1 MAISQI
7 KTGAVLSYVVI
18 GINLIIGLVYT
29 PWMINSIGKENYGL
43 YILATS
49 VITLFM
55 FDFGLGTSV
64 TKFVSQFLAE
74 GRQDKVNNFMGLVL
88 KIYMAIS
95 VILFL
100 ILVSVY
106 FFIPSIYQELTP
118 EEIEKF
124 KIVYAIAACFSVISF
139 PFIPLDG
146 IITAHEHFIQ
156 LKFCELFNKLFLV
169 STMAICLLAGYG
181 LYALV
186 TVNAIAG
193 LLTILLKVYVIKR
206 YTQLRPNMQYFEK
219 GAFHEVVGYS
229 WWVTVGILAQ
239 RLIFN
244 IAPTILGMVSGSVE
258 IALFGIA
265 SVFEAYVYTFASA
278 WNSLFLPRVTQMTL
292 NEDRESILSLMT
304 KVGRIQIMIIGLI
317 VIGFVSLGGEF
328 VTLWLG
334 QGYEKV
340 YPTVVLLI
348 IPSFFH
354 LPQLIGGNAIL
365 AMNKVKQQAYV
376 FVIMGVVNLILGY
389 ILAGIMGA
397 MGYAISVFVAYMIRT
412 IGLNV
417 IYYRDLKLDI
427 FRFFKDSFLKMAPAL
442 AVSCVAAYFI
452 HLLHPG
458 TWISWGAGVIGV
470 TAAYF
475 GIMYFLA
482 MNKEE
487 RNTFLSPLKLMGA
500 KIRRS

>member
-18 GINLIIGLVYT
+18 GINLVIGLVYT

-88 KIYMAIS
+88 KIYLAIS
-95 VILFL
+95 VILFF

-106 FFIPSIYQELTP
+106 FFIPTIYQELTP
-118 EEIEKF
+118 EEIDKF

-193 LLTILLKVYVIKR
+193 LLTILLKVFVIKR
-206 YTQLRPNMQYFEK
+206 YTQLRPNIQYYEK
-219 GAFHEVVGYS
+219 EAFHEVVGYS

-265 SVFEAYVYTFASA
+265 SVFEAYVYTFSSA

-292 NEDRESILSLMT
+292 KEDRESILSLMT

-389 ILAGIMGA
+389 FLAGILGA

-427 FRFFKDSFLKMAPAL
+427 FRFFKDSFLQMTPAL
-442 AVSCVAAYFI
+442 VVSFMAAYFI

-470 TAAYF
+470 TVAYF

>member
-43 YILATS
+43 FILASS

-64 TKFVSQFLAE
+64 TRFVSRFLAE

-88 KIYMAIS
+88 KIYLAMS
-95 VILFL
+95 VILFVVL
-100 ILVSVY
+100 LSVY

-124 KIVYAIAACFSVISF
+124 KVVYAIAACFSVLSF

-169 STMAICLLAGYG
+169 LTMAVCLLMGYG

-193 LLTILLKVYVIKR
+193 LVTILLKIYANAAGIDEVI
-206 YTQLRPNMQYFEK
+206 
-219 GAFHEVVGYS
+219 GYS
-229 WWVTVGILAQ
+229 WWVTVGVLAQ

-265 SVFEAYVYTFASA
+265 SVFEAYVYTFSSA

-292 NEDRESILSLMT
+292 KEDRESIMSLMT

-317 VIGFVSLGGEF
+317 IIGFVGLGGEF

-376 FVIMGVVNLILGY
+376 FVAMGVINLILGY
-389 ILAGIMGA
+389 FLAGLWGA
-397 MGYAISVFVAYMIRT
+397 IGYAIAVFVSYMIRT

-427 FRFFKDSFLKMAPAL
+427 FRFFKDSFLQMTPAL
-442 AVSCVAAYFI
+442 VVSCVAAYCV
-452 HLLHPG
+452 HLLQLR
-458 TWISWGAGVIGV
+458 TWLSWGAGVVAV
-470 TAAYF
+470 TAVYF
-475 GIMYFLA
+475 GIMYLWA

-487 RNTFLSPLKLMGA
+487 RNTFIGPLKSMFS
-500 KIRRS
+500 KIRRA

>member
-43 YILATS
+43 FILASS

-64 TKFVSQFLAE
+64 TRFVSRFLAE

-88 KIYMAIS
+88 KIYLAMS
-95 VILFL
+95 VILFVVL
-100 ILVSVY
+100 LSVY

-124 KIVYAIAACFSVISF
+124 KVVYAIAACFSVLSF

-169 STMAICLLAGYG
+169 LTMAVCLLMGYG

-193 LLTILLKVYVIKR
+193 LVTILLKIYVIKR
-206 YTQLRPNMQYFEK
+206 YTQLKPNLHYFEK
-219 GAFHEVVGYS
+219 DSFHEVIGYS
-229 WWVTVGILAQ
+229 WWVTVGVLAQ

-265 SVFEAYVYTFASA
+265 SVFEAYVYTFSSA

-292 NEDRESILSLMT
+292 KEDRESIMSLMT

-317 VIGFVSLGGEF
+317 IIGFVGLGGEF

-376 FVIMGVVNLILGY
+376 FVAMGVINLILGY
-389 ILAGIMGA
+389 FLAGLWGA
-397 MGYAISVFVAYMIRT
+397 IGYAIAVFVSYMIRT

-427 FRFFKDSFLKMAPAL
+427 FRFFKDSFLQMTPAL
-442 AVSCVAAYFI
+442 VVSCVAAYCV
-452 HLLHPG
+452 HLLQLR
-458 TWISWGAGVIGV
+458 TWLSWGAGVVAV
-470 TAAYF
+470 TAVYF
-475 GIMYFLA
+475 GIMYLWA

-487 RNTFLSPLKLMGA
+487 RNTFIGPLKSMFS
-500 KIRRS
+500 KIRRA